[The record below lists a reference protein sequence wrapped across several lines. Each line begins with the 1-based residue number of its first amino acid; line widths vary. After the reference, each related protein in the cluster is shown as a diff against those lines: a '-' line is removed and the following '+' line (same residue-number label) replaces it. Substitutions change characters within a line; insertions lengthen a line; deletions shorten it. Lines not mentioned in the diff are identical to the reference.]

1 MYRCFKHFLLSS
13 NKPCFFTRGLPLCEE
28 AMVTLG
34 ETKITLG
41 ETKITLGV
49 LKITFGVLRQVPH
62 VEGREKGWPIGHP
75 LIML

>member
-34 ETKITLG
+34 VLKNTFG

-49 LKITFGVLRQVPH
+49 LKITFGVLR
-62 VEGREKGWPIGHP
+62 
-75 LIML
+75 